1 MRVEIESLFDGK
13 DFSEPLTR
21 ARFEELNEDLFKKT
35 MKPVSMALKDA
46 GLEKREIHEIVLVGG
61 STRIPKVQQ
70 LLKDFFGGKE
80 PNKGVNPDEA
90 VAYGAAVQGG
100 ILGGDQHEDL
110 NDIILLDVAPLTLGI
125 ETVGGVMTKLI
136 PRNTV
141 IPTKKSQVFTTYQ
154 DQQKVVSI

>member
-35 MKPVSMALKDA
+35 MKPVGMALKDA